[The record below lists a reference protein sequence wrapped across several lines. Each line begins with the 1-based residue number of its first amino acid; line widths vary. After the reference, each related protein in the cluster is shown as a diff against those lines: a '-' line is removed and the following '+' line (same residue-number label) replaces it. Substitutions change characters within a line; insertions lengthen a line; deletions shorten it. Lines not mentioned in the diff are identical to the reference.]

1 MSRSASGKKV
11 PVQDL
16 LFDPRYYLF
25 DTLPQKGQT
34 RFLVTDERKLAEAPF
49 ADIRYEPL
57 AIDSITVATRDLV
70 HWLKQYKRPRPQTHF
85 IFHHAFV
92 CSTLLARC
100 LNQVEAFYALKEPWI
115 LRRLADIKRLHGPT
129 IPAPHWHAM
138 YDTYFSLLSKDYKS
152 GRALVVKATNVANNL
167 IADIVRYSPEQ
178 KILYLYSDIESFLV
192 SNLKKPAATQGKMP
206 ELLAGFLKDSDFA
219 KQHGELLNTG
229 RLTLLQTCAL
239 IWVCNVYALKQVVE
253 RSGYSGLC
261 TLDMAHLL
269 SDPEAAL
276 RQVSQHFGHTAS
288 AEDLALMTHADTM
301 GRNAKDTA
309 HQYSVELK
317 EEERRQ
323 VYNSSQSDI
332 THALQWIES
341 TAHDLELYEFM
352 QSLNLQTDS

>member
-1 MSRSASGKKV
+1 MIRSSNGEKV
-11 PVQDL
+11 STRDL

-25 DTLPQKGQT
+25 DTLPQTGQT
-34 RFLVTDERKLAEAPF
+34 RFLITNEQVLAEAPF
-49 ADIRYEPL
+49 ADIRFQPL
-57 AIDSITVATRDLV
+57 AGNSVTIATRDLV
-70 HWLKQYKRPRPQTHF
+70 QLLEQHDRPRPKTHF

-100 LNQVEAFYALKEPWI
+100 LNQVDAFYALKEPWI
-115 LRRLADIKRLHGPT
+115 LRRLADIKRQHGPT
-129 IPAPHWHAM
+129 IPEPHWHAM
-138 YDTYFSLLSKDYKS
+138 YNTYFALLAKNYKS

-206 ELLAGFLKDSDFA
+206 ELLADFLKDSDFA
-219 KQHGELLNTG
+219 KQHGERLNTG
-229 RLTLLQTCAL
+229 RLTLLQSCAL

-269 SDPEAAL
+269 SDPEAVLA
-276 RQVSQHFGHTAS
+276 QVSQHFGHTAS

-323 VYNSSQSDI
+323 VYNSNQGDI